1 MFMPYN
7 LANHNTV
14 FKEYN
19 LTAVPTS
26 FLANLQKQ
34 KIHTGRK
41 LCMEHLLCFY
51 KP

>member
-1 MFMPYN
+1 MPYN
-7 LANHNTV
+7 LANHNTI

-26 FLANLQKQ
+26 FLANLQKKYIQ
-34 KIHTGRK
+34 GVNYVWNI
-41 LCMEHLLCFY
+41 FYIY